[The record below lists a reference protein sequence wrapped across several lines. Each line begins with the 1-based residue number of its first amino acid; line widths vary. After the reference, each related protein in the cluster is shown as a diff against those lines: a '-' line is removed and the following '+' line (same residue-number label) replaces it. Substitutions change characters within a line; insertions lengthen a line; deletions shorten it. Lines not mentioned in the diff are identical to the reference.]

1 MASGAAELVAAVID
15 RRRPAMR
22 DRAAGP
28 TDHQVVEALRF
39 FVREGVSWRELLA
52 TAGRARGSTPRRRP
66 DGWGATAVLRRV
78 RVARS
83 RTVRPGPEG
92 APRDVVVDR

>member
-39 FVREGVSWRELLA
+39 FVREGVSWRELRATRPAALA
-52 TAGRARGSTPRRRP
+52 APPRAVAQTA
-66 DGWGATAVLRRV
+66 
-78 RVARS
+78 
-83 RTVRPGPEG
+83 G
-92 APRDVVVDR
+92 APRRCCAGSALPGAGRCARDPRGPPGRGRR